1 MAECQYL
8 DHVAGH
14 VLASA
19 RPVSIGWHADVTVH
33 NDVQASAA
41 EPELFERDEIH
52 LEDVVLEIRQTG
64 APVVVGLGAVAY
76 LHPGATVARVTI
88 GGAVYLGEGATVE
101 DTDETALARGEITIA
116 RWHIPESKR
125 KAS

>member
-1 MAECQYL
+1 MAEHQYI

-19 RPVSIGWHADVTVH
+19 RPVLVGWNADLTVH
-33 NDVQASAA
+33 DDVQASAA

-52 LEDVVLEIRQTG
+52 LEDAVLEIRRVT
-64 APVVVGLGAVAY
+64 APIVVGLGAVAY
-76 LHPGATVARVTI
+76 LHPGVTVARVTI
-88 GGAVYLGEGATVE
+88 GGSVYLCKGAGVE
-101 DTDETALARGEITIA
+101 DIDEMALARGEITIA

>member
-1 MAECQYL
+1 MAEHL
-8 DHVAGH
+8 HIDHVAGH

-19 RPVSIGWHADVTVH
+19 LPVSIGWNADLTVH
-33 NDVQASAA
+33 NDVEAAAA

-52 LEDVVLEIRQTG
+52 LEDVVLEVRETSGPI
-64 APVVVGLGAVAY
+64 VVGLGAVVY

-88 GGAVYLGEGATVE
+88 GGSVYLREGATVE
-101 DTDETALARGEITIA
+101 DADEMALARGEITIA
-116 RWHIPESKR
+116 RWRIPENNR

>member
-1 MAECQYL
+1 MVEHQFI

-19 RPVSIGWHADVTVH
+19 RPVSIGWNADLTVH
-33 NDVQASAA
+33 NDVPASAA

-52 LEDVVLEIRQTG
+52 LEDVVVEIRQSD
-64 APVVVGLGAVAY
+64 APIVVGLGAVAY
-76 LHPGATVARVTI
+76 LHPGVTVARVTI
-88 GGAVYLGEGATVE
+88 GGSVYLCEGAAVE
-101 DTDETALARGEITIA
+101 DTDEIAIARGEITIA
-116 RWHIPESKR
+116 RWRIPQSKR

>member
-1 MAECQYL
+1 MAEHQYI

-19 RPVSIGWHADVTVH
+19 RPVSIGWNADLTVH

-41 EPELFERDEIH
+41 EPELFERDEVH
-52 LEDVVLEIRQTG
+52 LEDVVLEIRQTN
-64 APVVVGLGAVAY
+64 APIVVGLGAVAY

-88 GGAVYLGEGATVE
+88 GGSVYLCEGATVE
-101 DTDETALARGEITIA
+101 DADEVALARGEITIA